1 MSKSPPSPARVAPP
15 PQLLRDLGILGWE
28 SLEPLVVAALAI
40 EAPILLIG
48 PHGVAKS
55 LLLERLAGALGSVFR
70 HYNASTLNFD
80 DLVGFPVPDGERVK
94 YLRTPVDAWDAE
106 AVFLDEINRCRP
118 DMQNRLFPLI
128 HERKL
133 QGHPLPRLRH
143 RWAAMNPP
151 GAGEEQGWIGVERI
165 DVALADRFPF
175 VVETPEAPRGE
186 DRIALIRG
194 PEVQGG
200 AAERLNAAVA
210 EARGRRQTTEAV
222 HGRGVAQYID
232 ALADAL
238 AVAGIDLSGRRLR
251 FLYDGVLAVIATERV
266 PELRDAAFL
275 AVRWA
280 IPQRATG
287 GVEELKLVAAHQAAW
302 RYLSGPADPLRRALL
317 GERDPL
323 TRVQIAA
330 GGDDELLTA
339 TLLDARAGL
348 APVERLALG
357 SRIFP
362 WLVVHRPSLPGVAY
376 EALAEDVAKVN
387 AVVEHLELI
396 ATHAPEYGLAGEISR
411 AIAGFAADDAW
422 IIPVLWAGFANKFTM
437 PVPATVAFA
446 RRVASAFDPLQPAA
460 AA

>member
-1 MSKSPPSPARVAPP
+1 MSTS

-40 EAPILLIG
+40 EAPLLLIG

-80 DLVGFPVPDGERVK
+80 DLVGFPVPDGDRVK

-151 GAGEEQGWIGVERI
+151 GAGEEQGWIGAERI

-175 VVETPEAPRGE
+175 VVETPDAPRGD

-194 PEVQGG
+194 PEVREG
-200 AAERLNAAVA
+200 AHERLNAARSA
-210 EARGRRQTTEAV
+210 TRGALQTTHAI
-222 HGRGVAQYID
+222 HGEGVARYID

-238 AVAGIDLSGRRLR
+238 GVADIQLSGRRLR
-251 FLYDGVLAVIATERV
+251 FLYDGVLAVIATGLV

-275 AVRWA
+275 AIRWA
-280 IPQRATG
+280 LPQRATG
-287 GVEELKLVAAHQAAW
+287 GVEELKVVAAHQAAW
-302 RYLSGPADPLRRALL
+302 RYLAGPVEPLRRALL
-317 GERDPL
+317 AERDPL
-323 TRVQIAA
+323 GRVLIALR
-330 GGDDELLTA
+330 GDDELLAA
-339 TLLDARAGL
+339 TLLDARASL

-357 SRIFP
+357 TRIFP
-362 WLVVHRPSLPGVAY
+362 WLVVHRPTLPGVAF
-376 EALAEDVAKVN
+376 EALADDVAAVN
-387 AVVEHLELI
+387 AVVERVDRI
-396 ATHAPEYGLAGEISR
+396 ATRDPKYALAGEIAR
-411 AIAGFAADDAW
+411 AIAAFAAEDAW
-422 IIPVLWAGFANKFTM
+422 IIPVLWAGYANED
-437 PVPATVAFA
+437 PVRVPAAVTFA
-446 RRVASAFDPLQPAA
+446 RRVAAGLAALQQAA

>member
-1 MSKSPPSPARVAPP
+1 MSKTPTPAQRVPP
-15 PQLLRDLGILGWE
+15 PHQLLRDLGILGWE

-80 DLVGFPVPDGERVK
+80 DLVGFPVPDGDQVR

-151 GAGEEQGWIGVERI
+151 GAGEEQGWIGAERI

-175 VVETPEAPRGE
+175 VLEAPDAPRGA
-186 DRIALIRG
+186 DRLTLIRG
-194 PEVQGG
+194 PEVRDG
-200 AAERLNAAVA
+200 AHERIRAAVA
-210 EARGRRQTTEAV
+210 ATRARQQTTEAI
-222 HGRGVAQYID
+222 HGVGVAQYID

-238 AVAGIDLSGRRLR
+238 EVAGIELSGRRLR
-251 FLYDGVLAVIATERV
+251 FLYDGVLAVIATDLV

-280 IPQRATG
+280 IPQRANG

-302 RYLSGPADPLRRALL
+302 RYLTGPVDPLRRALL

-323 TRVQIAA
+323 RRVMIAA
-330 GGDDELLTA
+330 RGDDELLAA
-339 TLLDARAGL
+339 TLLDARASL
-348 APVERLALG
+348 LPVERLAFG

-362 WLVVHRPSLPGVAY
+362 WLVVHRPTLPGVAY
-376 EALAEDVAKVN
+376 EALAEDVAMVN
-387 AVVEHLELI
+387 SVVEHLDLI

-411 AIAGFAADDAW
+411 AVAGFTADDAW
-422 IIPVLWAGFANKFTM
+422 IIPVLWAGFANKQTIS
-437 PVPATVAFA
+437 VPTTVAFA
-446 RRVASAFDPLQPAA
+446 QRVAAGLYALQPAA